1 MSSQPVESVEEDYQP
16 NSSSAGGVGAILAPS
31 TPPRP
36 SPVDTPPESVT
47 RPLAYREP
55 SLAPLFTVSDFYNAT
70 PRSSPMPRARMPIDA
85 RYDNITARLRAAQ
98 ISSSLAAEEQGE
110 TRDRDDLTPPFIV
123 PVREEPLPQAPFYD
137 GKLHRAIR
145 KAQTMMTNI
154 AEQLAVL
161 ELARDPQSRLFALRQ
176 QALASQEFESDAVR
190 IIGIVG
196 ESAAGMFSLVPLTL
210 S

>member
-16 NSSSAGGVGAILAPS
+16 NSSSAVEVGAILAPS

-36 SPVDTPPESVT
+36 SLVDTPPESVT

-55 SLAPLFTVSDFYNAT
+55 SLAPPFTVSDFYNAT

-85 RYDNITARLRAAQ
+85 RYDNITAGLGAVR
-98 ISSSLAAEEQGE
+98 IGSSLAAEEQGE